1 MPHRSV
7 DHGRADGLKKKQS
20 PIRRYALFLILFVV
34 NLALLVAEPELG
46 QNSFR
51 LTAANLKEMLFI
63 LPPIFILLGLID
75 VWIPRETM
83 MKYMGEGS
91 GFRGALLAFAMG
103 SAAAGPLYAA
113 FPVAG
118 MLLKKGARL
127 SNVFVFIGAWSTT
140 KIPMLLFEGSSLGW
154 KFTGIRLLCSIVGVA
169 VIAWLLEKTT
179 TEEEQKRLYER
190 ARNL

>member
-1 MPHRSV
+1 M
-7 DHGRADGLKKKQS
+7 KKKQS
-20 PIRRYALFLILFVV
+20 PIRRYALFLILFAV

-91 GFRGALLAFAMG
+91 GLRGGLLAFAMG

-154 KFTGIRLLCSIVGVA
+154 KFTGIRLLCSIVGIA

-179 TEEEQKRLYER
+179 SAEEQKRLYER

>member
-1 MPHRSV
+1 M
-7 DHGRADGLKKKQS
+7 KKKQS
-20 PIRRYALFLILFVV
+20 PIRRYALFLILFAV

-75 VWIPRETM
+75 VWIPREIM

-91 GFRGALLAFAMG
+91 GLRGGLLAFAMG

-118 MLLKKGARL
+118 ILLKKGARL

-140 KIPMLLFEGSSLGW
+140 RIPMLLFEGSSLGW
-154 KFTGIRLLCSIVGVA
+154 KFTGIRLLCSIAGIA

-179 TEEEQKRLYER
+179 SAEEQKRLYER

>member
-1 MPHRSV
+1 M
-7 DHGRADGLKKKQS
+7 KKKQS
-20 PIRRYALFLILFVV
+20 LIRRYGPFLILLAV
-34 NLALLVAEPELG
+34 NLALLAAEPELG
-46 QNSFR
+46 EHSFR
-51 LTAANLKEMLFI
+51 LTAANLKEMLAI

-91 GFRGALLAFAMG
+91 GARGGLLAFVMG

-113 FPVAG
+113 FPIAG

-127 SNVFVFIGAWSTT
+127 SNVFVFVGAWSTT
-140 KIPMLLFEGSSLGW
+140 KIPMLLFEASSLGW
-154 KFTGIRLLCSIVGVA
+154 KFTGIRLLCSVAGIA

-179 TEEEQKRLYER
+179 SPEECERLYER
-190 ARNL
+190 SRNL

>member
-1 MPHRSV
+1 
-7 DHGRADGLKKKQS
+7 
-20 PIRRYALFLILFVV
+20 
-34 NLALLVAEPELG
+34 
-46 QNSFR
+46 
-51 LTAANLKEMLFI
+51 
-63 LPPIFILLGLID
+63 
-75 VWIPRETM
+75 
-83 MKYMGEGS
+83 
-91 GFRGALLAFAMG
+91 MG

-154 KFTGIRLLCSIVGVA
+154 KFTGIRLLCSIAGIA

-179 TEEEQKRLYER
+179 SAEEQKRLYER

>member
-1 MPHRSV
+1 M
-7 DHGRADGLKKKQS
+7 KKKQS
-20 PIRRYALFLILFVV
+20 PIRRYALFLILFAV

-75 VWIPRETM
+75 VWIPREIM

-91 GFRGALLAFAMG
+91 GLRGGLLAFAMG

-118 MLLKKGARL
+118 ILLKKGARL

>member
-1 MPHRSV
+1 M
-7 DHGRADGLKKKQS
+7 KKKQS

-154 KFTGIRLLCSIVGVA
+154 KFTGIRLLCSIAGIA

-179 TEEEQKRLYER
+179 SAEEQKRLYER